1 MQTTSQEIEK
11 TLNQQDNI
19 AEPIMVKRQNKQD
32 VIILSMKEYKD
43 RILKND
49 IIEKLKKSE
58 KEIEN
63 GEGID
68 ADIVF
73 RELRQKYGY

>member
-32 VIILSMKEYKD
+32 VIILSMQEYKD
-43 RILKND
+43 RVLKND

>member
-1 MQTTSQEIEK
+1 MQITSQEIEK
-11 TLNQQDNI
+11 TLNQYEKIDK
-19 AEPIMVKRQNKQD
+19 PIIVKRQNKQD
-32 VIILSMKEYKD
+32 VIILSMKEYED